1 MIVEFD
7 GFKWRIETL
16 IAVYWLGNVKRV
28 SGLGT
33 NLLKQVF
40 GPRVSVLGAKETI
53 RASKRIPSM
62 TVIFSFV
69 ELFWALWQI
78 PAVLTQ
84 FLRPLEYLCKEV
96 ASCNDEIGWVEPI
109 LANCSYEVTWIDHES
124 CPLQVVIVAGYVA
137 GGGYSHDGFPH
148 PNSIYQFFYSV
159 IIAQVTSRAYLLL
172 NLPTRTGNSI
182 LNRSSNSV
190 IRLLRQECF
199 DGERLR
205 GSGLRSWRGFLLR
218 LPHAW
223 RRFAL
228 HARRAVALDLG
239 RRTNS
244 PVQNVG

>member
-1 MIVEFD
+1 MNEGAWLSMKTMIVAFD
-7 GFKWRIETL
+7 GFISRIETL

-28 SGLGT
+28 SVLGT

-78 PAVLTQ
+78 PAVLSQ
-84 FLRPLEYLCKEV
+84 FLRPLEYLRKE
-96 ASCNDEIGWVEPI
+96 
-109 LANCSYEVTWIDHES
+109 
-124 CPLQVVIVAGYVA
+124 
-137 GGGYSHDGFPH
+137 
-148 PNSIYQFFYSV
+148 
-159 IIAQVTSRAYLLL
+159 
-172 NLPTRTGNSI
+172 
-182 LNRSSNSV
+182 V